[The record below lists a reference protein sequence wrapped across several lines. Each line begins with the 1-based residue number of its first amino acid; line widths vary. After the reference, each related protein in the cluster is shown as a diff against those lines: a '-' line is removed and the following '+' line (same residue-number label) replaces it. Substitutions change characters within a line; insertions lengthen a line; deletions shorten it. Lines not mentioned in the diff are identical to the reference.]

1 MQISYLNCICI
12 DLKKIKFYMFSLTLR
27 ALMTTHNE
35 RSRHA
40 TDKNQV
46 LPELQVGSV
55 RMVHCFSA
63 GCKAGR
69 RKVFCVYDTV
79 EA

>member
-1 MQISYLNCICI
+1 
-12 DLKKIKFYMFSLTLR
+12 MFSLTLH

-46 LPELQVGSV
+46 LPKLQVG
-55 RMVHCFSA
+55 RAWMVHCPST
-63 GCKAGR
+63 GRKAGR

-79 EA
+79 EV